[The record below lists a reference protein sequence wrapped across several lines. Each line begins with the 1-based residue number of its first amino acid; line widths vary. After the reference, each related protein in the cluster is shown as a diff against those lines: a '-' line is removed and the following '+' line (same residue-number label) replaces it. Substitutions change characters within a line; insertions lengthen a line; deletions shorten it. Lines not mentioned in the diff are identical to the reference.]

1 MSYSIKV
8 EQQKIREINKI
19 VKNLVKL
26 NNKYILI

>member
-26 NNKYILI
+26 KDKFIL

>member
-8 EQQKIREINKI
+8 VHQKIREINKI

-26 NNKYILI
+26 KDKYIL

>member
-26 NNKYILI
+26 KDKYIL